1 MGLPQSIP
9 TIGTVTP
16 VSCKVPYRVRHGL
29 WFLLHYMPLELQQAN
44 KFTAPPQTKS
54 CLISVGVGL

>member
-16 VSCKVPYRVRHGL
+16 VSCKVPYRVRYGL
-29 WFLLHYMPLELQQAN
+29 WFLLHYMPLELQQAI
-44 KFTAPPQTKS
+44 KFTAPQTRS
-54 CLISVGVGL
+54 CLICVGVGL